1 MCMRHLLIA
10 GATALL
16 VGALACGS
24 KEMATSSSPTAPAA
38 TTFSLSGRV
47 LGHLPSGSAS
57 IPLPGATVS
66 VISGPDT
73 GKSTTTDDSGKFSFT
88 GLQESHI
95 FVNVSAVNYFSSNAP
110 VSQSSPPTV
119 FLEPT
124 GPSIVLTGRV
134 TDASTSA
141 PIPGATVSINGR
153 YSTTTD
159 GSGNYSVTGYLDQGA
174 SSVVYVWADGYED
187 YARYIGGTSSQSFPL
202 QPIERITAGD
212 SWSVTIGPDDSL
224 CINNSQDPQEGLPG
238 TGYRCRR
245 VRVLAPVSGVMTLE
259 AISTTGGAH
268 PAPLEVERIVG
279 PCCSERMANP
289 TSIQVTAGTEVG
301 VFVELPENAS
311 TSQSFTLNTSMARP

>member
-1 MCMRHLLIA
+1 
-10 GATALL
+10 
-16 VGALACGS
+16 
-24 KEMATSSSPTAPAA
+24 MATSSSPTAPAA

-95 FVNVSAVNYFSSNAP
+95 FVTASAVNYFSSNAP

-141 PIPGATVSINGR
+141 PIPGATVRINGR

-159 GSGNYSVTGYLDQGA
+159 GSGNYSVTGYLDQGGGD
-174 SSVVYVWADGYED
+174 VVYAWASGYED
-187 YARYIGGTSSQSFPL
+187 YVRYIQGPSSQSFRL
-202 QPIERITAGD
+202 QRIERITAGD
-212 SWSVTIGPDDSL
+212 SWSVTVGPDDSL
-224 CINNSQDPQEGLPG
+224 CSNNSQKEPQGALPG
-238 TGYRCRR
+238 SGYVCRT
-245 VRVLAPVSGVMTLE
+245 VRVIATGDGVLTVEALSTPGGRTLLLSRKLMPRR
-259 AISTTGGAH
+259 AALYTWTI
-268 PAPLEVERIVG
+268 
-279 PCCSERMANP
+279 
-289 TSIQVTAGTEVG
+289 
-301 VFVELPENAS
+301 
-311 TSQSFTLNTSMARP
+311 RPRFA